1 MVELLLIMELQE
13 VLEQEFQVLIMFPMV
28 KQTLE
33 AVVEQLEL
41 MVHKEIVVMAA
52 LV

>member
-1 MVELLLIMELQE
+1 VVDLVLITELQE
-13 VLEQEFQVLIMFPMV
+13 VLEQELQVLMMFPMV

-41 MVHKEIVVMAA
+41 MVHKEIVVQ
-52 LV
+52 VVQE